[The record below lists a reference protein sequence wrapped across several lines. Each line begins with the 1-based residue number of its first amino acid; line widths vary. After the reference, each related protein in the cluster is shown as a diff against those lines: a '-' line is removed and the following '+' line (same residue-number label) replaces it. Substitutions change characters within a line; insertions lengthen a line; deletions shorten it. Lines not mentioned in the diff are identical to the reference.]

1 MIEVTRKKR
10 IGAMWVIECPR
21 CHRWLAGA
29 AERSLLPDI
38 EICYCDEHQKNK
50 ENGK

>member
-10 IGAMWVIECPR
+10 IGAMWVIECPL

-29 AERSLLPDI
+29 AERSWLPEI